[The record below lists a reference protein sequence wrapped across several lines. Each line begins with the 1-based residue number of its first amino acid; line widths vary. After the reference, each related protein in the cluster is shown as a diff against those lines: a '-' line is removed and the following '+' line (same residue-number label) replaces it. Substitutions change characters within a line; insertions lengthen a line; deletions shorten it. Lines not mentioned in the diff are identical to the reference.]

1 MCWFKNLL
9 LEIKKL
15 GWQQYMYQ
23 KKRLLTKDIM
33 RKGEKDIS
41 KVGQKIDWLFI
52 FGGKSSNRS
61 SGQNT

>member
-1 MCWFKNLL
+1 
-9 LEIKKL
+9 
-15 GWQQYMYQ
+15 MYQ

-33 RKGEKDIS
+33 RTGEEDIS
-41 KVGQKIDWLFI
+41 NVGEKIDWLFI